1 MCFCLN
7 VNNLCV
13 RDVFLRTHS
22 NTDTRLTN
30 TYTTAVA
37 DPDHQRSGGEVGGGG
52 GHPDPEIR
60 GRPGLKTIFFSALRA
75 SLDPPLLWHV
85 PLVAGFT
92 VQILHIP
99 VTYCFIFSVGR
110 SLT

>member
-7 VNNLCV
+7 VNKLCV

-22 NTDTRLTN
+22 NTDTGLTN

-37 DPDHQRSGGEVGGGG
+37 DSDLQIRGVGGGG
-52 GHPDPEIR
+52 GHPDPEIT
-60 GRPGLKTIFFSALRA
+60 GRPGLKTFEKFCSALQA
-75 SLDPPLLWHV
+75 SLCPPLLWHV
-85 PLVAGFT
+85 PVVAGFT

-99 VTYCFIFSVGR
+99 VIYCFIFSVGR